1 MVVPGANKPPPTIVW
16 PLLVIGEQT
25 PAVVRVTTL
34 LAVLVTVAV
43 SEKDV
48 GALTV
53 TLVCVAVIPA
63 ECVVNGLAGRNRSSR
78 AWTVSPAAKGPLI
91 VTEEDGPTPVAPAT
105 SASSQ

>member
-63 ECVVNGLAGRNRSSR
+63 IDVVNGLAGRNRGSR